1 MRVVIDTNVF
11 VSGIFWIGIS
21 NKIINF
27 WREEKFDLVTSLKNV
42 EELIKV
48 LRYFKISMSNE
59 LMKEWINLLVENS
72 IIVDVIGN
80 VKVVKDDPTDDKFI
94 ETALN
99 GNADYIVSQDRHLLD
114 LKEFEGIKIVTPKEF
129 LQILESDNKPN

>member
-1 MRVVIDTNVF
+1 MRVVVDTNVF
-11 VSGIFWIGIS
+11 VSGIFWKGIS

-99 GNADYIVSQDRHLLD
+99 GNADYIVTQDRHLLD
-114 LKEFEGIKIVTPKEF
+114 IKEFEGINIVTPEEF
-129 LQILESDNKPN
+129 LRILKTYNSAH

>member
-1 MRVVIDTNVF
+1 MRVVVDTNVF
-11 VSGIFWIGIS
+11 VSGIFWKGIS

-114 LKEFEGIKIVTPKEF
+114 LKEFEGIKIVTPQEF
-129 LQILESDNKPN
+129 LKILKTDNKPN

>member
-11 VSGIFWIGIS
+11 VSGIFWKGIS

-48 LRYFKISMSNE
+48 LRYFKISMGNE